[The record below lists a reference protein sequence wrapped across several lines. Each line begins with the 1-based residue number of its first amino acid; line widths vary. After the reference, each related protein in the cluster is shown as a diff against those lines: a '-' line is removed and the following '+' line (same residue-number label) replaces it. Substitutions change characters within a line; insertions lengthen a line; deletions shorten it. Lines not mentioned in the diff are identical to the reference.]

1 MKAAELVALGFT
13 YYSKGYW
20 ELSIDAPMLSGHRI
34 SLQYFE
40 AEKYKYNH
48 LIVCFPFVLKEGD
61 AEVSQFEL
69 NRIDNPTEFDTRN
82 LIRWLEVQRPD
93 LQIKFDKL

>member
-1 MKAAELVALGFT
+1 MKATELYRLGFT

-20 ELSIDAPMLSGHRI
+20 ELSIDAPILSGHRI

-40 AEKYKYNH
+40 SENCKHNH

-61 AEVSQFEL
+61 AEVSEFQL
-69 NRIDNPTEFDTRN
+69 CQIDEPDSFQVHN

-93 LQIKFDKL
+93 LQIKTDKL